1 MLSNWL
7 IVPLMLI
14 TEAWST
20 RRDAKIRF
28 LKMQLEMYKTKTPGN
43 RVILAPEERKRLL
56 RLGEQIGHRVDDLIG
71 IVSVK
76 TYKRWLREQQ
86 GGRVPGRVGRPR
98 KITASVR
105 ALILRLAQE
114 NTGWGVRRIVGEL
127 KKLALPSSRST
138 VRRVL
143 VDDGMLPDPDRRAP
157 KGVTTP
163 WRTFVD
169 MHLNTMVACDFF
181 CKNVWTPL
189 GKRVAYGL
197 MFIHL
202 GSRKVFVSP
211 GTYHPTGEWV
221 QQQARNVTMWLED
234 ENLDLRFLI
243 HDRDTKFT
251 EAFDEHFRNVG
262 EQIVKTPYQAP
273 VANCFAESWIGTLKR
288 ECLNHFFCFS
298 LSHLN
303 HIVQTYVDYYNR
315 LRPHQGKDNRPLAV
329 SNDPIRA
336 TESPPPTEE
345 VGHVQRHE
353 LLGGLLSHYERKAA

>member
-7 IVPLMLI
+7 VVPLLLI
-14 TEAWST
+14 AEAWSA

-28 LKMQLEMYKTKTPGN
+28 LKLQLELCRGKIPGN
-43 RVILAPEERKRLL
+43 RVILAPDERKRLL
-56 RLGEQIGHRVDDLIG
+56 RLGEQVGHQVDDLIG
-71 IVSVK
+71 IVNVK
-76 TYKRWLREQQ
+76 TYRRWLREQQ
-86 GGRVPGRVGRPR
+86 GGREPGRVGRPR

-105 ALILRLAQE
+105 ALILRLARE

-127 KKLALPSSRST
+127 RKLALTPSRSS

-143 VDDGMLPDPDRRAP
+143 VDEGVLPDPDRRAP

-169 MHLNTMVACDFF
+169 MHMNTMVACDFF
-181 CKNVWTPL
+181 CKNVWTPF

-211 GTYHPTGEWV
+211 STYHPTGEWV
-221 QQQARNVTMWLED
+221 QQQARNATMWLED
-234 ENLDLRFLI
+234 EDLAFRFLV

-262 EQIVKTPYQAP
+262 EQIVKTPFQAP
-273 VANCFAESWIGTLKR
+273 VANCFAESWIGNLKR
-288 ECLNHFFCFS
+288 ESLNHFFCFS
-298 LSHLN
+298 LRHMDY
-303 HIVQTYVDYYNR
+303 IVQTYVDYYNR
-315 LRPHQGKDNRPLAV
+315 LRPHQGKENRPLSM
-329 SNDPIRA
+329 SNNPIRA
-336 TESPPPTEE
+336 TESPPLTGE
-345 VGHVQRHE
+345 VGPVQRHA

>member
-14 TEAWST
+14 AEAWST

-28 LKMQLEMYKTKTPGN
+28 LKLQLELYKEKVPGN
-43 RVILAPEERKRLL
+43 RVILAPEERQRLL
-56 RLGEQIGHRVDDLIG
+56 RLGKKLEHKVDDLIG

-76 TYKRWLREQQ
+76 TYKRWLREKPADQA
-86 GGRVPGRVGRPR
+86 PGRVGRRRAVPP
-98 KITASVR
+98 SLR
-105 ALILRLAQE
+105 ALILRLARE
-114 NTGWGVRRIVGEL
+114 NSGWGVRRIVGEL

-143 VDDGMLPDPDRRAP
+143 VDGGVLPDPDQRAP
-157 KGVTTP
+157 KGVPTP
-163 WRTFVD
+163 WRTFVN

-181 CKNVWTPL
+181 CKNVWTPF

-234 ENLDLRFLI
+234 ESLELRFLI
-243 HDRDTKFT
+243 HDRNTKFT
-251 EAFDEHFRNVG
+251 EAFDEHFRSVG

-298 LSHLN
+298 LRHLD
-303 HIVQTYVDYYNR
+303 HIVLAYTNYYNE
-315 LRPHQGKDNRPLAV
+315 LRPHQGKDNRPLTM
-329 SNDPIRA
+329 SNDPIHA
-336 TESPPPTEE
+336 TESPPPTGE
-345 VGHVQRHE
+345 VGPVQRHA